1 MTSHLAADLRA
12 ATRAEHERAE
22 SMPFVGALMDGRLP
36 LAAYVDLLGQHR
48 AVYRA
53 LEAAEPFVRAD
64 PAGATMVVP
73 GLARLAAIEHDL
85 AVLGAAAERGAAGPD
100 GVRLLPATE
109 RYVQRLH
116 DVAGTWVGGYVAH
129 AYTRYLGDLSGG
141 QAIRSVLRRRYAVPD
156 DALHF
161 YAFPAIPK
169 PKLFKDAYRAR
180 LDALPFDAAER
191 SRVLEE
197 AAVAFRLNADLFADL
212 AAVHPAGEHVPDA
225 QPGDVDLAVSTAG
238 SPAP

>member
-1 MTSHLAADLRA
+1 MTSVTSHLAADLRA
-12 ATRAEHERAE
+12 ATRAEHQRAE

-36 LAAYVDLLGQHR
+36 LAAYLDLLGQHR

-73 GLARLAAIEHDL
+73 GLARSAAIEHDL
-85 AVLGAAAERGAAGPD
+85 AALGVGEPGT
-100 GVRLLPATE
+100 VRLLPATR

-116 DVAGTWVGGYVAH
+116 DVAGSWVGGYVAH

-141 QAIRSVLRRRYAVPD
+141 LAIRSVLRRTYALPD

-161 YAFPAIPK
+161 YTFPDIPK

-180 LDALPFDAAER
+180 LDALPFDADER
-191 SRVLEE
+191 SRVTQE

-212 AAVHPAGEHVPDA
+212 AAVHPDEGLRSDRTPRRSST
-225 QPGDVDLAVSTAG
+225 DLEVSTAG